1 MGGPNAKRLSPCKKG
16 RTSHHPK
23 SAGYS
28 VGFVHI
34 VIMGCGR
41 TGSALAGE
49 FGARGHSV
57 AIIDQDPDAFRRLPE
72 GFSGDRIT
80 GVGFDRETLVAAGVE
95 DAYAFAAVSSG
106 DNSNILAARVVR
118 ETYGLDNV
126 VARIADSGRAEVY
139 RRLGIP
145 TVAPV
150 PWTTSQIVSR
160 VLPGGVD
167 ELYSDSTVGVS
178 LRRLTFHPG
187 WLGATVADIQAAT
200 QVSVAY
206 LVRFS
211 QAVLPTSASTL
222 QSGDELV
229 CVVPTAVEVTAVKV
243 LSRAPGGQS

>member
-1 MGGPNAKRLSPCKKG
+1 
-16 RTSHHPK
+16 
-23 SAGYS
+23 
-28 VGFVHI
+28 
-34 VIMGCGR
+34 MGCGR

-49 FGARGHSV
+49 FGERGHSV
-57 AIIDQDPDAFRRLPE
+57 AVIDQDPDAFRRLPD

-118 ETYGLDNV
+118 ETYGVDNV

-150 PWTTSQIVSR
+150 PWTTGQIVSR
-160 VLPGGVD
+160 ILPGGVD
-167 ELYSDSTVGVS
+167 ELFTDSTAGVS
-178 LRRLTFHPG
+178 LQRLSYHPA
-187 WLGATVADIQAAT
+187 WLGRSIGDLEQHAQI
-200 QVSVAY
+200 SVAY

-211 QAVLPTSASTL
+211 DAVLPKPNAVL
-222 QSGDELV
+222 QSGDELF
-229 CVVPTAVEVTAVKV
+229 CVVPSAVATNAVKV
-243 LSRAPGGQS
+243 LSRPPGGQS